1 MRPCPCPCPS
11 NSIHAVLKS
20 TTVFVSPPFASPR
33 GCESVS
39 SRDSFASMHCPT
51 NDPNAFVY
59 RQCRLHH
66 PIRCRDIY
74 ICIHIDENRSKF
86 TRLGNSTA
94 HGPTLRIERESKTL
108 ACLPVYVY
116 TERHTCSI
124 RSLSGHGKLEARF
137 IIRCFVARA
146 LFNRDRTWE
155 SS

>member
-74 ICIHIDENRSKF
+74 IYIHIGENRSKF

-94 HGPTLRIERESKTL
+94 HGPTLRIERIENVGVLARVRIHWNDTRVPFARYPATVSSKRVL
-108 ACLPVYVY
+108 
-116 TERHTCSI
+116 
-124 RSLSGHGKLEARF
+124 
-137 IIRCFVARA
+137 
-146 LFNRDRTWE
+146 LFDT
-155 SS
+155 S

>member
-66 PIRCRDIY
+66 LIRCRDIY
-74 ICIHIDENRSKF
+74 IYTYRRKSVEIHAVGKFDGTWSNATNRTHRKRWRACPC
-86 TRLGNSTA
+86 TY
-94 HGPTLRIERESKTL
+94 TL
-108 ACLPVYVY
+108 
-116 TERHTCSI
+116 ERHTCSI